1 MLSEVINMKK
11 EEIILRI
18 TPNMIRNIIKGTKGS
33 GEHRF
38 ATIDEAIMFI
48 KLFGEQIEDAL
59 RNTLMNE
66 VRKHYE

>member
-1 MLSEVINMKK
+1 MLSEVINMKE
-11 EEIILRI
+11 EEIILKI
-18 TPNMIRNIIKGTKGS
+18 TPNMIRNIIKGTKGA

>member
-1 MLSEVINMKK
+1 
-11 EEIILRI
+11 
-18 TPNMIRNIIKGTKGS
+18 MIRNIIKGTKGS

-48 KLFGEQIEDAL
+48 KLFGEQIEDDL

-66 VRKHYE
+66 VRNTTNEVRKMWWRLYWYEETS

>member
-1 MLSEVINMKK
+1 
-11 EEIILRI
+11 
-18 TPNMIRNIIKGTKGS
+18 MIRNIIKGTKGS